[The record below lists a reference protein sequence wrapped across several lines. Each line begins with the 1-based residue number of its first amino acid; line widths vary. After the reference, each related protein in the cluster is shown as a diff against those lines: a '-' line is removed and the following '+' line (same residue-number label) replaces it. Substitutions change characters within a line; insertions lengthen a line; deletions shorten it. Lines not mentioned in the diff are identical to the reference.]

1 MPPNDYFLLIF
12 QTFIFMKLIRVL
24 FIAFAIIHHLYSQ
37 EIKIRGNVKDSLQN
51 SVAGAQVILYA
62 GNKKAILKFTST
74 NEKGFFEIVSPT
86 APEGYTLSV
95 RMIGYQPFEQFIE
108 ANEQD
113 KFFQIILKEDNSIQE
128 ITITTK
134 IPVIQQKGDTTIY
147 KTEQFRSGNEKTLE
161 DVLKKLPGISV
172 TEEGDVFFKGK
183 QIQKLL
189 IEGDNV
195 FDKDYKVGTK
205 NISAD
210 MVSEIEGIENYS
222 DNPTLKGLSEKK
234 ETVLNI
240 KLNNKKSRPFGE
252 TTLGAGL
259 EEKWHLHNNM
269 FQLQNK
275 QKWVWLVQG
284 NNIGNSPFTLS
295 QSVTSM
301 SNVNLA
307 NLSKSEKNFFIPSFT
322 GIPQRFNW
330 LQNLEQRSNLNNT
343 LFSNFTYYGKW
354 KDKLTYRLI
363 YQFYT
368 DRNQLFRNSATTFG
382 LNEDSFVLQENQTS
396 TLKPQQHHT
405 TLYLLHTP
413 NSYSRWENTLQV
425 TFLKRTYEN
434 ALTYNTTTSPR
445 SEPLQE
451 LSTETNRLIEN
462 ELKYSYRISEKNAF
476 LMNFHWANQK
486 IEGLQTFN
494 SKRFNTFLQIDTN
507 TNVVR
512 QNNRL
517 PGNSLQCTGE
527 YIEKIAPK
535 LTLKLLAESN
545 FQQIE
550 GFTKILYQL
559 WGNELE
565 FANPAYRNQV
575 DLQTAENAFGTTLS
589 YFPTSFNS
597 VASSLFWKHKWIG
610 LGAKKS
616 AISFVEPN
624 VSFSWKVKKI
634 ISQLSYNFT
643 WQNPTLQNLL
653 NGYWLVNYRSF
664 RSGTE
669 DVRFVPMH
677 RVTFIFN
684 FDDLQHL
691 QSVVLYGSYNR
702 QSNYYGTASQIEQD
716 FTIMQNQI
724 FPKNEM
730 ANISLT
736 LDKYV
741 HSWLSGFRWL
751 NAFTYQNYNN
761 QVNNFVLGN
770 NIFRSVFSKLQYRSL
785 FEGHFNLEAFA
796 QVSYNIMENQFL
808 TEVASTENWNITY
821 RFSGVFQGFQ
831 KKLQWTFSAEKLDFR
846 SRQIHQSLYFFDAEL
861 TYQLKKLQLGLE
873 IYNLLDNDALFQLNP
888 SNIAVQSSSQLL
900 QGRWIMGRV
909 KFKW

>member
-1 MPPNDYFLLIF
+1 MRLGQI
-12 QTFIFMKLIRVL
+12 L
-24 FIAFAIIHHLYSQ
+24 FFAFAIVHHLYSQ
-37 EIKIRGNVKDSLQN
+37 EIKIKGDVKDSLQN

-74 NEKGFFEIVSPT
+74 NENGVFEITSPT
-86 APEGYTLSV
+86 HPEGYTLSV
-95 RMIGYQPFEQFIE
+95 RMVGYKPFEQFIE
-108 ANEQD
+108 PNEQE
-113 KFFQIILKEDNSIQE
+113 KYFQITLKDDNSIQE

-147 KTEQFRSGNEKTLE
+147 KADQFRSGTEKTLE

-252 TTLGAGL
+252 TTLGAGVK
-259 EEKWHLHNNM
+259 EKWHLHNNM
-269 FQLQNK
+269 FQLQSK

-368 DRNQLFRNSATTFG
+368 DRNQLFRNSSTTFG
-382 LNEDSFVLQENQTS
+382 LSEDSFVLQENQGA

-413 NSYSRWENTLQV
+413 NGYSRWENTLQV
-425 TFLKRTYEN
+425 TFLKRDYEN
-434 ALTYNTTTSPR
+434 ALTYNVTTSPR
-445 SEPLQE
+445 SDPLQE
-451 LSTETNRLIEN
+451 LSSETNRLIEN
-462 ELKYSYRISEKNAF
+462 ELKYSCRISEKKAF

-486 IEGLQTFN
+486 IEGLQSFY
-494 SKRFNTFLQIDTN
+494 SKRFNTFLQVDTN
-507 TNVVR
+507 TNLVR
-512 QNNRL
+512 QSNRL
-517 PGNSLQCTGE
+517 PGNSLQFAGE
-527 YIEKIAPK
+527 YIEKIVPK
-535 LTLKLLAESN
+535 VTLKLTAESN

-559 WGNELE
+559 WGDEQEL
-565 FANPAYRNQV
+565 ADPAYRNQIN
-575 DLQTAENAFGTTLS
+575 LHTAENAFGTTLS
-589 YFPTSFNS
+589 YFPTSFNTIATS
-597 VASSLFWKHKWIG
+597 WFWKHKWIG
-610 LGAKKS
+610 LEEKKS
-616 AISFVEPN
+616 MVSFIEPN

-634 ISQLSYNFT
+634 LSQISYNFT

-653 NGYWLVNYRSF
+653 NGYWLVGYRNF
-664 RSGTE
+664 RSGGE
-669 DVRFVPMH
+669 EVRFVPTH

-691 QSVVLYGSYNR
+691 QSMVLYGSYNR
-702 QSNYYGTASQIEQD
+702 QSNYYGIASRVEQD

-730 ANISLT
+730 ATLSLT

-785 FEGHFNLEAFA
+785 FEGYFNLEAFA
-796 QVSYNIMENQFL
+796 QVSYNILENKLL
-808 TEVASTENWNITY
+808 TEVTSTENWNITY
-821 RFSGVFQGFQ
+821 RISGVFQGLQ
-831 KKLQWTFSAEKLDFR
+831 KKLHWTCSAERLDFR
-846 SRQIHQSLYFFDAEL
+846 SQQAQQSLYFFDTEL

-873 IYNLLDNDALFQLNP
+873 IYNLLDNDTLFQLNTF
-888 SNIAVQSSSQLL
+888 NISVQSSSQLF